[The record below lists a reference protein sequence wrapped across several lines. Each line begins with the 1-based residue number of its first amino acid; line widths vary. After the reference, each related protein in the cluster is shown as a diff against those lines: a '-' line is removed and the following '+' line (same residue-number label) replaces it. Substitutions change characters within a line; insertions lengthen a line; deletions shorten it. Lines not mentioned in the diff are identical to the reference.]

1 MIGRYGVLPSATGAG
16 GIPAAAAGI
25 APGGMGAIAL
35 HTGSPRESR
44 GISPGIAMGV
54 SPAKWRI
61 EGAHAESAANGRIRN
76 QLAMHPVTPLK
87 LAQR

>member
-1 MIGRYGVLPSATGAG
+1 
-16 GIPAAAAGI
+16 
-25 APGGMGAIAL
+25 
-35 HTGSPRESR
+35 
-44 GISPGIAMGV
+44 MGV